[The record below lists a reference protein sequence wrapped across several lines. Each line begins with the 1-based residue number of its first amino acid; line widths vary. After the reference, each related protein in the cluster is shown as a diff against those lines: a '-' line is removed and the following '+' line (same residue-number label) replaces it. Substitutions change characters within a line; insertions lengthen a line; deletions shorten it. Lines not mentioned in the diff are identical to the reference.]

1 MATEPDTADDA
12 AIAAALADEEPPTK
26 MAGIMDFEKRIDGD
40 DFVGCRLRHYWAGD
54 NAWYFARILTFDHEK
69 RLHIVLYDDGEVH
82 EVNLLDS
89 NELYMIGRGCYVVK
103 MPGHSPWPCM
113 EWECCQALEDAGTMR
128 MWNRRTPSKM
138 FIIYFG
144 GVAASAAPSR
154 HLHESSPGM
163 MDVGGLF
170 FEFEPFRTA
179 SHDANRGR
187 GDGVVPR
194 PPRRR
199 RHDHAS
205 VRASRERVA
214 ASTRRRRR
222 EHARVHALRERVE
235 ATPRRRDAIDAT
247 VRVIQRRRT
256 SPSRSNRSRRSLGN
270 ARSAR
275 TSRRRAASSG

>member
-1 MATEPDTADDA
+1 MLLAAARDAMATAPDTADDA
-12 AIAAALADEEPPTK
+12 AIAAALADEEPPSK

-144 GVAASAAPSR
+144 GVAASRTVPS
-154 HLHESSPGM
+154 
-163 MDVGGLF
+163 F
-170 FEFEPFRTA
+170 
-179 SHDANRGR
+179 DA
-187 GDGVVPR
+187 
-194 PPRRR
+194 
-199 RHDHAS
+199 
-205 VRASRERVA
+205 
-214 ASTRRRRR
+214 TR
-222 EHARVHALRERVE
+222 LRE
-235 ATPRRRDAIDAT
+235 
-247 VRVIQRRRT
+247 
-256 SPSRSNRSRRSLGN
+256 
-270 ARSAR
+270 
-275 TSRRRAASSG
+275 

>member
-1 MATEPDTADDA
+1 MRARGLAAATGRSAAESKTQGVLLAAHDAMAQAPDTADDA

-144 GVAASAAPSR
+144 TDLGVLKCCGAFTP
-154 HLHESSPGM
+154 
-163 MDVGGLF
+163 
-170 FEFEPFRTA
+170 
-179 SHDANRGR
+179 
-187 GDGVVPR
+187 
-194 PPRRR
+194 
-199 RHDHAS
+199 
-205 VRASRERVA
+205 
-214 ASTRRRRR
+214 STR
-222 EHARVHALRERVE
+222 VV
-235 ATPRRRDAIDAT
+235 
-247 VRVIQRRRT
+247 
-256 SPSRSNRSRRSLGN
+256 SRNDG
-270 ARSAR
+270 
-275 TSRRRAASSG
+275 SGWFLFRF

>member
-1 MATEPDTADDA
+1 MRSASDPSPSLRASGLAAATGRSAAESKTQGVLLAAARDAMAQAPDTADDA
-12 AIAAALADEEPPTK
+12 AIAAALADEEPPSK
-26 MAGIMDFEKRIDGD
+26 MQEVMDFEKRIDGD

-144 GVAASAAPSR
+144 GVAASRGAFTPS
-154 HLHESSPGM
+154 S
-163 MDVGGLF
+163 
-170 FEFEPFRTA
+170 
-179 SHDANRGR
+179 
-187 GDGVVPR
+187 
-194 PPRRR
+194 
-199 RHDHAS
+199 
-205 VRASRERVA
+205 
-214 ASTRRRRR
+214 
-222 EHARVHALRERVE
+222 
-235 ATPRRRDAIDAT
+235 
-247 VRVIQRRRT
+247 
-256 SPSRSNRSRRSLGN
+256 
-270 ARSAR
+270 
-275 TSRRRAASSG
+275 

>member
-1 MATEPDTADDA
+1 MAH
-12 AIAAALADEEPPTK
+12 
-26 MAGIMDFEKRIDGD
+26 DFEKRIDGD

-144 GVAASAAPSR
+144 TDLGVLKCCGAFTP
-154 HLHESSPGM
+154 
-163 MDVGGLF
+163 
-170 FEFEPFRTA
+170 
-179 SHDANRGR
+179 
-187 GDGVVPR
+187 
-194 PPRRR
+194 
-199 RHDHAS
+199 
-205 VRASRERVA
+205 
-214 ASTRRRRR
+214 STRL
-222 EHARVHALRERVE
+222 V
-235 ATPRRRDAIDAT
+235 
-247 VRVIQRRRT
+247 
-256 SPSRSNRSRRSLGN
+256 SRNDG
-270 ARSAR
+270 
-275 TSRRRAASSG
+275 SGWFLFRF